1 LIQKN
6 GEEEEEVQRQ
16 PEEEE
21 EKLQRQP
28 DKEEE
33 ELRKQPEEEEE
44 KIQAKGE
51 AIDERPP
58 PDFVE
63 NRVQA
68 SGGGQ
73 VLSENARSFFESR
86 FGHDFKNVRVHA
98 DSGSAEM
105 AKSIQA
111 QAFTHGR
118 DIYFGAGKYNP
129 EGSAGKQLLAHELT
143 HVIQQTEKE

>member
-28 DKEEE
+28 EKEEE

-44 KIQAKGE
+44 KIQAKGVTVDDQ
-51 AIDERPP
+51 AV

-63 NRVQA
+63 NRMRA

-73 VLSENARSFFESR
+73 TLPESTQSFFEPRFDQDFSR
-86 FGHDFKNVRVHA
+86 VRVHA
-98 DSGSAEM
+98 DASSAEM

-111 QAFTHGR
+111 QAFTHGQ